1 MGYKVTFE
9 NNSIIITQ
17 TTEPVRAQGAVGT
30 LTQEGVLK
38 SNHLGASFP
47 AGIGGG
53 GNEQTGPG
61 GGGNEQTGPGG
72 GGNEQTGPGG
82 GGNEQ
87 TGPGGGGNEQTGPG
101 GRATRALPFSQGTSF
116 QMETQCESEWCW
128 AAVSTSVDHYFQ
140 PSSTLTQCEIAS
152 QVMLEDCCLKPRL
165 HDEAEM
171 LQDALDAVGRLG
183 ATKGR
188 LTFEQLQAEINAKRP
203 VCVRIAWFG
212 GSAHYVALSGYEVL
226 SSGVRTVDVADPFY
240 PDSTED
246 FDLFPSTYHGGGEWT
261 ATFFT
266 KQKQGDSN
274 G

>member
-17 TTEPVRAQGAVGT
+17 ITEPLRAEGAVRT
-30 LTQEGVLK
+30 IAREGVVK
-38 SNHLGASFP
+38 SNHLGASFR
-47 AGIGGG
+47 AEIGGG

-87 TGPGGGGNEQTGPG
+87 TGPGGSGTQ
-101 GRATRALPFSQGTSF
+101 ALSFSQGGSF

-140 PSSTLTQCEIAS
+140 PGSTLTQCEIAS
-152 QVMLEDCCLKPRL
+152 QVMLEDCCTKPRN
-165 HDEAEM
+165 EAEM

-183 ATKGR
+183 TIMGR

-212 GSAHYVALSGYEVL
+212 GSAHYVALSGYDVL

-246 FDLFPSTYHGGGEWT
+246 FDLFPSAYHGGGEWT